1 MAVNKFQ
8 IFNQAMNNSNTYSD
22 SEYVADIQRK
32 DGVRPGV
39 ALVGLHNKLY
49 RQTTVMPYA
58 LGEFMGSLGY
68 DAVDSGDGK
77 ALADNLTAAL
87 VKNAKINPM
96 RRWMPSKAYVAGDIA
111 ESPNMPSWA
120 QAVCVGAGN
129 SGTTEPNWGTST
141 SAVISDGSILKWSL
155 RRLTDSETIT
165 GLPPSAFAPS
175 GYGLGGAAIFVGTT
189 GDLNSIK
196 AGGLYYY
203 TNTQG
208 NRPSDYGT
216 LYVNGG
222 TGSNYYSQIA
232 ISLTNDVFTRIYNG
246 SVWTL
251 WQKMFVA
258 RSMTGIVFPFAGAN
272 APDGSLVC
280 DGREVSRATY
290 AALFGAIGTAWGAGN
305 NSTTFNIPDLR
316 DEFLRGASA
325 TRAVGSKQG
334 DAIRNIT
341 GFGGGI
347 GGPSWD
353 NGWIRDDNGAGVS
366 GPFYTRGQFRIGSDG
381 GRSSAC
387 VGFDASR
394 VVPTANENRPRNAAV
409 NYCIWA

>member
-8 IFNQAMNNSNTYSD
+8 IFNQSMNNSNTFSD
-22 SEYVADIQRK
+22 SEYTADIQRK

-49 RQTTVMPYA
+49 RQASIMPYA
-58 LGEFMGSLGY
+58 LGEFMGGLGY
-68 DAVDSGDGK
+68 DAPDSGDGK
-77 ALADNLTAAL
+77 VLANNLTAAL

-96 RRWMPSKAYVAGDIA
+96 RRWMPSKAYVVGDIV

-120 QAVCVGAGN
+120 RAVCVAAGN
-129 SGTTEPNWGTST
+129 SSAAEPRWGTST
-141 SAVISDGSILKWSL
+141 SAVISDGAILKWSL

-165 GLPPSAFAPS
+165 GLPPSAFAPA
-175 GYGLGGAAIFVGTT
+175 GYGLGGAATFVGAT
-189 GDLNSIK
+189 GDLNTIK
-196 AGGLYYY
+196 AGGMYYY

-246 SVWTL
+246 SAWTL

-258 RSMTGIVFPFAGAN
+258 KSMSGIIFPFAGTS
-272 APDGSLVC
+272 APEGSLIC
-280 DGREVSRATY
+280 DGREVSRTTY
-290 AALFGAIGTAWGAGN
+290 AGLFASIGTAWGEGN
-305 NSTTFNIPDLR
+305 KSTTFNIPDLR
-316 DEFLRGASA
+316 GEFLRGADIGRGVDSD
-325 TRAVGSKQG
+325 RIVGSKQG

-341 GFGGGI
+341 GRFSGGRTMTS
-347 GGPSWD
+347 PT
-353 NGWIRDDNGAGVS
+353 GAFYYEWTGYGSDS
-366 GPFYTRGQFRIGSDG
+366 GPDSHYVT
-381 GRSSAC
+381 A
-387 VGFDASR
+387 FDASK

-409 NYCIWA
+409 TYCIWA

>member
-1 MAVNKFQ
+1 MAINKFQ

-22 SEYVADIQRK
+22 SEYMADIQRK

-49 RQTTVMPYA
+49 RQASIMPYA

-68 DAVDSGDGK
+68 DAVDTGDGRG
-77 ALADNLTAAL
+77 LADNLNAAL

-96 RRWMPSKAYVAGDIA
+96 RRWMPTKAYVVGDIV
-111 ESPNMPSWA
+111 ESPTMPSWA
-120 QAVCVGAGN
+120 QAVCTTAGSSGA
-129 SGTTEPNWGTST
+129 TEPNWGS
-141 SAVISDGSILKWSL
+141 SAGATVADGSILKWSL

-165 GLPPSAFAPS
+165 GLPPSAFAPA
-175 GYGLGGAAIFVGTT
+175 GYGLGGAATPVGTIA
-189 GDLNSIK
+189 DLNTIK
-196 AGGLYYY
+196 SGGMYYY

-222 TGSNYYSQIA
+222 NGSNYYSQIA

-258 RSMTGIVFPFAGAN
+258 RSMTGIIFPFAGLN
-272 APDGSLVC
+272 APEGSLIC
-280 DGREVSRATY
+280 DGREVSRTTY
-290 AALFGAIGTAWGAGN
+290 SSLFAAIGTAWGAGN
-305 NSTTFNIPDLR
+305 KSTTFNIPDLR

-325 TRAVGSKQG
+325 TRAVGTKQG

-341 GFGGGI
+341 GKFA
-347 GGPSWD
+347 
-353 NGWIRDDNGAGVS
+353 AGYVQTSGRPDPNDWFS
-366 GPFYTRGQFRIGSDG
+366 GPFSFSSLGYGSDSG
-381 GRSSAC
+381 PDRLSNAI
-387 VGFDASR
+387 FDASK

-409 NYCIWA
+409 TYCIWA